1 MRTPLNHPQCAAF
14 TLAELLVSIA
24 LIAALTALAATGL
37 ASALD
42 RSKRAQCLSNLRQVG
57 LAMLLYSND
66 NDQQMPPYF
75 YRSEKGHG
83 NGKHYKIFVKP
94 KWALANIGFLSDS
107 RLLVCPSDKNPS
119 LINTTDPT
127 GKSIKVPSSYG
138 YNFQLFMQGFR
149 ANEMD
154 SSRTVVVF
162 DGNPVAAQ
170 QGVWWGDTTKG
181 SAFVFF
187 AAPQN
192 GDDEDDE
199 MLDGHTRDL
208 KQFNKNIVT
217 RRHAGQIVIFFLDG
231 HCQYAP
237 QLPPESLFPR

>member
-1 MRTPLNHPQCAAF
+1 MRTHLPHNPRGAF
-14 TLAELLVSIA
+14 TVIELLASIA
-24 LIAALTALAATGL
+24 IVAILATLTFTGV
-37 ASALD
+37 SNALD

-119 LINTTDPT
+119 LVNTTDPT

-138 YNFQLFMQGFR
+138 YNFQMFMQGFR
-149 ANEMD
+149 TNELD
-154 SSRTVVVF
+154 ASRTVVVF
-162 DGNPVAAQ
+162 DGDPVAAQ

-181 SAFVFF
+181 SAYGFF
-187 AAPQN
+187 AAPKN
-192 GDDEDDE
+192 DDDDEE
-199 MLDGHTRDL
+199 SLDGHTRDL

-217 RRHAGQIVIFFLDG
+217 RRHAGQLVIFFLDG